1 MQENYSPMKQP
12 FNWKLFFVVWGAAI
26 VGAIAVIP
34 YALTVQL
41 GLLETLD
48 LPLPTWQLA
57 LLGLV
62 QSAVLLALAAGIGLL
77 LAWRVGLGLPIVER
91 WLKKEPIQQ
100 RLRGILALS
109 IFGGVLVGATIVG
122 LDLIIFQP
130 LLAES
135 GITFPES
142 ATPPIWQ
149 GILAALYGGI
159 TEEVLLRLFLMTL
172 LVWIGAKITRSKGG
186 QPAPAVLWIATV
198 LAALVFG
205 LGHLPATAALGV
217 PLNGLV
223 ITRGILLNGVGG
235 VFFGWLYFARGL
247 ESAMLAHYSA
257 DIVLVVVLPLIL
269 SG

>member
-1 MQENYSPMKQP
+1 MVENNSSMKRP
-12 FNWKLFFVVWGAAI
+12 FNWKLFFIVWGAAV
-26 VGAIAVIP
+26 VGAIALIP
-34 YALTVQL
+34 FARTLQS
-41 GLLETLD
+41 GLLDNLD
-48 LPLPTWQLA
+48 LPLPEWQLA

-62 QSAVLLALAAGIGLL
+62 QTAVLLAIATGIGLL

-109 IFGGVLVGATIVG
+109 IFGGVLVGVIIVG

-130 LLAES
+130 LLAEG
-135 GITFPES
+135 GIAFPES

-186 QPAPAVLWIATV
+186 QPATAVLWIATI
-198 LAALVFG
+198 LAAVVFG
-205 LGHLPATAALGV
+205 LGHLPATAALGL

-223 ITRGILLNGVGG
+223 ITRAILLNGVGG